1 TLADLKKILPGVDPA
16 FRGKAYPTCAVV
28 GRSGSLLL
36 RRYGPSIDAQS
47 VVFRF
52 DDAPTEGYAPNVG
65 VKTSV
70 RWTAGDY
77 WGFHERAEE
86 VILVPTR
93 SKDAIVGLVWNI
105 QQPSPL
111 NLLATDPDFENWVA
125 GSFAFDPGAELKGA
139 LLALHVCRHVTL
151 FGVGLG
157 REQGV
162 GARYDDACG
171 AGELSAARAAMA
183 AERGGLEPGLDE
195 VTAAL
200 ARRWETLSALH
211 EAGMLSF
218 GEPCVVECRGQR
230 DEGE

>member
-1 TLADLKKILPGVDPA
+1 M
-16 FRGKAYPTCAVV
+16 
-28 GRSGSLLL
+28 
-36 RRYGPSIDAQS
+36 
-47 VVFRF
+47 
-52 DDAPTEGYAPNVG
+52 
-65 VKTSV
+65 
-70 RWTAGDY
+70 
-77 WGFHERAEE
+77 
-86 VILVPTR
+86 
-93 SKDAIVGLVWNI
+93 WNI

-230 DEGE
+230 GEGECAPCRAAAGLEVPELGGCPGGETPLFQGHGKPWLGVPSPPAPAQRQGDAAGEAGQGG